1 MGQAILPQH
10 GLQRVDLG
18 GNVHADVLQ
27 KGVVQLFIRLVQRV
41 QDAGDVAADLRRVRA
56 GRIAQALRRVQQL
69 AGRGLLILPVAAHPA
84 QLLRV
89 VMDKAQDRRAGFL
102 HCSKLFVRIG
112 AQLAAADL

>member
-10 GLQRVDLG
+10 RLQRVDFG

-56 GRIAQALRRVQQL
+56 VRIAQALRRIQQL
-69 AGRGLLILPVAAHPA
+69 AGRWQVVLLEAAHA
-84 QLLRV
+84 VQLLRV
-89 VMDKAQDRRAGFL
+89 VVDKAHDRRAGFL
-102 HCSKLFVRIG
+102 HCGKLFVRIG
-112 AQLAAADL
+112 AQLAAADF